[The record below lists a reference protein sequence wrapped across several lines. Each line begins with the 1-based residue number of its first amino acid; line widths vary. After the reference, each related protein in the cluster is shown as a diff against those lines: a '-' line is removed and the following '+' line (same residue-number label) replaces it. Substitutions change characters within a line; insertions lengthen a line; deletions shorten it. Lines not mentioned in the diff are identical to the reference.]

1 MLNLPVS
8 ICAYLRIPHFLDSL
22 LLLMTKSGSS
32 AISKLRS
39 LEKVARAASDT
50 LVLDIGA
57 EYTKLGFDGDSAP
70 MAIIPTRIY
79 ERGSH
84 SKLIK
89 IFPYKPSSDTDSVR
103 EFETAL
109 LDLFSDLFF
118 NHFQINPRESRL
130 LILESILSP
139 SPLRE
144 AIAKCL
150 FMSFQVHSI
159 LFFPYSIA
167 CLHSVGLEEGLVV
180 DIGHSGARISPVSG
194 STALLSL
201 YRDLPG
207 LGGEYMLA
215 WLRFNLTKQASLV
228 RVGTL
233 ERVEKSVEEVLTL
246 EFLEDVR
253 CKMCAVRCM
262 DETRT
267 PPDALHPVPSEPS
280 LLLSVPGELR
290 HRVAECLFSICPE
303 ETDQFP
309 LHLLPERTLPQEIAE
324 CILKLPIDLRVPISA
339 NIVLAGGPTMLPGF
353 KKRLMEELNSVF
365 FREHEGK
372 LGSKVLLKIHIPI
385 VHENILGWHGGSVI
399 GACTQAFDARSLK
412 REQFNK
418 QGWRVPDWCQLDPAD
433 LPQINYSRS
442 SNKPQ
447 TSAYST
453 TASSRVKSATHSK
466 PHTKESIASFFNKLT
481 IK

>member
-1 MLNLPVS
+1 
-8 ICAYLRIPHFLDSL
+8 
-22 LLLMTKSGSS
+22 MTKSGSS

-50 LVLDIGA
+50 LILDIGA
-57 EYTKLGFDGDSAP
+57 EYTKLGFDGEPAP
-70 MAIIPTRIY
+70 MAIIPTRVY
-79 ERGSH
+79 ARGSDTQI
-84 SKLIK
+84 IK
-89 IFPYKPSSDTDSVR
+89 IFPYHPTSDADSIR
-103 EFETAL
+103 ELETGL
-109 LDLFSDLFF
+109 HDLFADLFY

-130 LILESILSP
+130 LILESILNP

-150 FMSFQVHSI
+150 FMSYQVHSI
-159 LFFPYSIA
+159 LFFPHSIA
-167 CLHSVGLEEGLVV
+167 CLHSVELEEGLVV
-180 DIGHSGARISPVSG
+180 DVGHTGTRISPISG
-194 STALLSL
+194 STVLLSL
-201 YRDLPG
+201 FRDLPG

-215 WLRFNLTKQASLV
+215 WLRLNLSERASLV

-233 ERVEKSVEEVLTL
+233 EKVQRRVEEVLSH

-253 CKMCAVRCM
+253 CRMCAVRCVG
-262 DETRT
+262 ETRT
-267 PPDALHPVPSEPS
+267 PPDAHLPVPSEPS

-290 HRVAECLFSICPE
+290 HRVAECLFSTCPE

-324 CILKLPIDLRVPISA
+324 CILRLPIDLRVPIAA

-353 KKRLMEELNSVF
+353 KKRFMEELNLVF
-365 FREHEGK
+365 SREHVGK
-372 LGSKVLLKIHIPI
+372 LGSKVVFKIHIPMM
-385 VHENILGWHGGSVI
+385 HENILGWHGGSVV

-433 LPQINYSRS
+433 RHKLNYSRGS
-442 SNKPQ
+442 AKPQ
-447 TSAYST
+447 TSPY
-453 TASSRVKSATHSK
+453 ASATSRAKSATHPK
-466 PHTKESIASFFNKLT
+466 THTKETIASFFNKLT
-481 IK
+481 SK